1 MHYPDEPYVRKYP
14 RKTLTWHKL
23 GWEGRAVKDAML
35 GEFDRAGIFDLDG
48 DDAAQC
54 VSLVTGIP
62 IDVVRVG
69 LERLLDSKTFT
80 LKEGRLVWPNYVEA
94 QTCAKSDR
102 VRQAESRAR
111 RAEAAA
117 AGDVTPRHTPSRDVT
132 PNLAEPNS
140 TDLSSESESEVE
152 EPKPEPAPRSRRR
165 GGPAR
170 RASRAKPAGHWQFP
184 RGWQWSAETA
194 AAAAAEGITP
204 DELRDHVKYW
214 TIHVWPVEVTDLDG
228 ELVRAFEGIKA
239 RRSKASTDRAPPA
252 PNPYAWVPTAE
263 HRAFAKAKG
272 LPLQIAVDAYRASGR
287 PDKLGTLR
295 AHDDFMSRLRSWA
308 ETGEFRPTGP
318 LPTKLDAD
326 RGAA

>member
-54 VSLVTGIP
+54 VSLVTEIP
-62 IDVVRVG
+62 IDVVRIG
-69 LERLLDSKTFT
+69 LERLLKTKTFT

-117 AGDVTPRHTPSRDVT
+117 AGDVTPRHEPSHDVT
-132 PNLAEPNS
+132 PNLAQPNS
-140 TDLSSESESEVE
+140 TDLSLAAPAAPKSESEA
-152 EPKPEPAPRSRRR
+152 KPESRARPRRRRRRR
-165 GGPAR
+165 GEPTGF
-170 RASRAKPAGHWQFP
+170 WQFP
-184 RGWQWSAETA
+184 KGWQWAPETA
-194 AAAAAEGITP
+194 AAAAAKGVTL

-214 TIHVWPVEVTDLDG
+214 TTHKWAIEVTDLDG
-228 ELVRAFEGIKA
+228 ELVRSLDGIIE
-239 RRSKASTDRAPPA
+239 RRTPKASSTTVSS
-252 PNPYAWVPTAE
+252 NPYAWVAVQE

-272 LPLQIAVDAYRASGR
+272 LPLEIAVAAYRATGR
-287 PDKLGTLR
+287 PDRLGTLK
-295 AHDDFMSRLRSWA
+295 ANDDFMARLRAWA
-308 ETGEFRPTGP
+308 ATGEFCPDGP
-318 LPTKLDAD
+318 LPSKAPAAA